1 MQIEIEVEEKG
12 EVVRTISSNA
22 EPHETLEGVLR
33 RTAPQLAVDID
44 ELLADIAVDGKVL
57 SGQDTVAEALS
68 QGRRLRHRR
77 VCVELRFETETIT
90 HLFPAAGTWALV
102 HRFGCRKFEVPH
114 DACANLELRED
125 SQTGPALNDKV
136 RMGVFRGCKTVWL
149 VKPGPEPNG

>member
-1 MQIEIEVEEKG
+1 MLTLTSLASFKLTSPSAARILASEDIGLSVQALSGGRRPREGAMQIEIEVEEKG

-90 HLFPAAGTWALV
+90 HLFPAAG
-102 HRFGCRKFEVPH
+102 
-114 DACANLELRED
+114 
-125 SQTGPALNDKV
+125 
-136 RMGVFRGCKTVWL
+136 
-149 VKPGPEPNG
+149 